1 MSCHSCGGCFTGAG
15 CSTVKL
21 SKKEMASDS
30 ARFQSLLDLAASQEQ
45 QPEES
50 HDHVIPTI
58 MSQLSKNVYSSQT
71 VLFQA
76 HDELSLPEFLELT
89 KQLYLANIVGVHIA
103 WAAEYC
109 QGDIRQLSTLL
120 KDGSE
125 EDRKLLLQHCDDQ
138 AEIHEMFGNL
148 ASGSVGRVSNN
159 SVQQK

>member
-21 SKKEMASDS
+21 SKKEMLNDS
-30 ARFQSLLDLAASQEQ
+30 AKFQSLLDLAATTTTQEQ
-45 QPEES
+45 GDD

-71 VLFQA
+71 VLFKA
-76 HDELSLPEFLELT
+76 FDELDLTNFLLLS
-89 KQLYLANIVGVHIA
+89 KQLYHFDIVGVHIA

-109 QGDIRQLSTLL
+109 KGDTNELLCTLTSGDDQLRTS
-120 KDGSE
+120 
-125 EDRKLLLQHCDDQ
+125 LLQHCDDQ

-148 ASGSVGRVSNN
+148 NPGSVGRVNA
-159 SVQQK
+159 QKN